1 MTQVDRKAVVD
12 ALSSSRA
19 RPRIATVG
27 VASWDRLLM
36 MPSYPEPG
44 SLTMVEH
51 HTSAPGGTT
60 ANTAVALARL
70 GASVSVVC
78 AVGDDEPGDAIRQVL
93 EREAIETSGLVVR
106 SGEATDQAIVV
117 VSREPLDRTIY
128 WQRGAQLKK
137 GDTLDISRIFGHDV
151 VLLDLPDTALLRFLL
166 DLPAHTIP
174 STRLLGTL
182 SYLVDVD
189 QGDGFDLAL
198 RHDVIVG
205 NERDLL
211 TVTGTWTL
219 SDATSALQ
227 HRMVGQ
233 TLRAAVVSRGAHGC
247 RVITHDHAWQFPA
260 FVVPVVDPTGAGDAF
275 AAGVAFGVAH
285 RWAWPITGRFANAV
299 GALAI
304 RALGAQTSLPSRADV
319 EHLLASAPSE

>member
-1 MTQVDRKAVVD
+1 MQVDPDAVRH
-12 ALSSSRA
+12 ALASSRT

-36 MPSYPEPG
+36 MPSYPESG
-44 SLTMVEH
+44 TLTMVEH

-70 GASVSVVC
+70 GTSVSVVC
-78 AVGDDEPGDAIRQVL
+78 AVGDDAPGAAIRQVL
-93 EREAIETSGLVVR
+93 EREEIDTSGLIVR
-106 SGEATDQAIVV
+106 AGEATDQATVV

-128 WQRGAQLKK
+128 WHLGAQLKK
-137 GDTLDISRIFGHDV
+137 GDTLDISRIFGHEV

-166 DLPAHTIP
+166 DLPAHTTP
-174 STRLLGTL
+174 STKLLGTL
-182 SYLVDVD
+182 TFLVDID

-219 SDATSALQ
+219 SDATAAIQ
-227 HRMVGQ
+227 HRMSGQ
-233 TLRAAVVSRGAHGC
+233 TLRAAVISRGVHGC
-247 RVITHDHAWQFPA
+247 RVVIADHAWQIPA
-260 FVVPVVDPTGAGDAF
+260 FTVPVVDPTGAGDAF
-275 AAGVAFGVAH
+275 AAGVAFGLAQH
-285 RWAWPITGRFANAV
+285 WDWPIVGRFANAV

-304 RALGAQTSLPSRADV
+304 RALGAQSSLPSRADV
-319 EHLLASAPSE
+319 ELLLASTPSE